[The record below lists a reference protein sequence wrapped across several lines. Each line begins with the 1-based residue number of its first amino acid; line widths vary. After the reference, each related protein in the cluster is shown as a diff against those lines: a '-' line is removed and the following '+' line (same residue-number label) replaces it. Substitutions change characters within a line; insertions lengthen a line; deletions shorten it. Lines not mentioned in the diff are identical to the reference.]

1 MVVNK
6 PKIVILGNVEDV
18 KGTSNGQWKLKE
30 GKNGK
35 PDKIFL
41 RTGSMI
47 QIKELFD
54 KVRGIK
60 DAPNG
65 ITTSLKKI
73 LNSNTINLTNT
84 SINTGI
90 KFYSTYKSDGFKV
103 SEDDTPIV
111 FTSKV
116 KPKSTDNI
124 TENLINN
131 LKEAINFDDIKFDKS
146 HPDYKKLTEQKRL
159 VGDRIEKIA
168 MTSTVF
174 KPTDALEKDL
184 TLQKAETKT
193 AFNQLKSMIVGYHQ
207 IDDMIDNID
216 FTSADKNKDELKL
229 MLADLNEVG
238 VWTKRIE
245 NFSTKLDEINFIQE
259 KEKTFL
265 GNLWDNKR

>member
-1 MVVNK
+1 
-6 PKIVILGNVEDV
+6 
-18 KGTSNGQWKLKE
+18 
-30 GKNGK
+30 
-35 PDKIFL
+35 
-41 RTGSMI
+41 
-47 QIKELFD
+47 
-54 KVRGIK
+54 
-60 DAPNG
+60 
-65 ITTSLKKI
+65 
-73 LNSNTINLTNT
+73 
-84 SINTGI
+84 
-90 KFYSTYKSDGFKV
+90 
-103 SEDDTPIV
+103 
-111 FTSKV
+111 
-116 KPKSTDNI
+116 
-124 TENLINN
+124 
-131 LKEAINFDDIKFDKS
+131 
-146 HPDYKKLTEQKRL
+146 
-159 VGDRIEKIA
+159 